1 MGTLSRTW
9 DLMGQSFR
17 VLKSDKELMWLPVLS
32 AIFCLMATVIIGG
45 SGFLL
50 MGPTGP
56 IPQDVASQKLFEQQ
70 MAPWI
75 FLLYVVNYSLSVY
88 FNVAL
93 VGIALNRL
101 SGGNATL
108 SDGLQLA
115 WDRKWSILQW
125 ALLSATIGMLLQ
137 AIERRVGFLGRL
149 VAGFIGVMWTLASF
163 FVVPV
168 LAVQGV
174 GPVEALSKSGHIF
187 RQRWGEQV
195 AGGFSFQLLF
205 FLLALPGALPPLMGV
220 QRFGLSGLL
229 VGFTIS
235 VIYWVLLAVVGS
247 AARGIFVAALY
258 RYATDQSVP
267 PGFDR
272 GDLAGAF
279 QAKGR

>member
-1 MGTLSRTW
+1 MGTLARSWELLR
-9 DLMGQSFR
+9 QSFSI
-17 VLKSDKELMWLPVLS
+17 LKSDKELMWLPVLS
-32 AIFCLMATVIIGG
+32 SVFCLMATVTIFGV
-45 SGFLL
+45 GFLL
-50 MGPTGP
+50 LVPPGPL
-56 IPQDVASQKLFEQQ
+56 PQDPAGQRLLEQQ
-70 MAPWI
+70 MMPVL
-75 FLLYVVNYSLSVY
+75 FVFYVVTYSLTIY

-93 VGIALNRL
+93 VSIASDRL
-101 SGGNATL
+101 SGGQATL
-108 SDGLQLA
+108 NDGLQIA
-115 WDRKWSILQW
+115 WQRKWSILQW

-272 GDLAGAF
+272 GDLDGAF

>member
-32 AIFCLMATVIIGG
+32 AVFCLMATVIIGG
-45 SGFLL
+45 TGFLI

-56 IPQDVASQKLFEQQ
+56 MPQDAASKKLFEQQ

-75 FLLYVVNYSLSVY
+75 FLLYVVNYFLSVF

-101 SGGNATL
+101 SGGNAKL
-108 SDGLQLA
+108 NDGLQLA

-137 AIERRVGFLGRL
+137 AVERRVGFLGRL
-149 VAGFIGVMWTLASF
+149 VASFIGVMWTLAGF
-163 FVVPV
+163 FVVPI
-168 LAVQGV
+168 LAVHGV

-205 FLLALPGALPPLMGV
+205 FLLALPGALPPLMGFH
-220 QRFGLSGLL
+220 RFGPTGLL
-229 VGFTIS
+229 VGLALS
-235 VIYWVLLAVVGS
+235 VVYWVLLAVGGS

-258 RYATDQSVP
+258 RYATDQTVP

-279 QAKGR
+279 LPKGE

>member
-32 AIFCLMATVIIGG
+32 AIFCIMATITICGT
-45 SGFLL
+45 GFLV
-50 MGPTGP
+50 MVPPGPMP
-56 IPQDVASQKLFEQQ
+56 HDVASQKLLEQQ
-70 MAPWI
+70 MAPWM

-101 SGGNATL
+101 AGGNGTL

-115 WDRKWSILQW
+115 WQRKWSILQW
-125 ALLSATIGMLLQ
+125 ALLSATIGMVLQ
-137 AIERRVGFLGRL
+137 AIERRVGFLGKL
-149 VAGFIGVMWTLASF
+149 VASFIGVAWTLASF

-168 LAVQGV
+168 LAVEGV
-174 GPVEALSKSGHIF
+174 GPVEALSKSGHLF
-187 RQRWGEQV
+187 RERWGEQLT
-195 AGGFSFQLLF
+195 GGFSFQLLF

-220 QRFGLSGLL
+220 QRFGPTGLL
-229 VGFTIS
+229 VGLAIS
-235 VIYWVLLAVVGS
+235 VIYWVLLAVVAS

-258 RYATDQSVP
+258 CYATDQTVP
-267 PGFDR
+267 PGWDR
-272 GDLAGAF
+272 GDLSGAF
-279 QAKGR
+279 QPKSR